1 MANYSL
7 RTRLKTA
14 FIGLA
19 VVPLLLMGAILIWLS
34 HDIEMEQA
42 FEMQGEISKRVAA
55 QIDAY
60 LHLVEHEMRLAARVN
75 PIMDMAPAAQRKVI
89 SRLRSFHNPDHEEI
103 YDEAALMDRRGRIAA
118 LASMTN
124 VYNGAGHGDRA
135 AWDEFKVPFTKLETY
150 YSPIRFDQMT
160 GEPFLTVALPL
171 IDLKTGLANGVLSTV
186 VRLRDIRNFI
196 SNLNIGKR
204 GIAYVVDK
212 TGAVVMHRNPS
223 VVLKGTVFKLPAK
236 QGTGAGLDGSSAV
249 ISFTPIILGDTVYHV
264 VTERPIAE
272 ATALPMR
279 IVIVTLLVIIA
290 ALAGVVSLAMLV
302 NRKVIRPLELLAATA
317 MSIENGDLGRK
328 AGHTGDY
335 ELDALADAFNG
346 MAGRLISNIT
356 ALQYHIKERDAA
368 NATLQKKT
376 VELESTNVRLE
387 KEFADKLSA
396 QRALAHSHD
405 RLLAVLNSRD
415 AAVYVADM
423 KTYEILFANALVT
436 SLFGDVVGKTCW
448 QTLQSGQTGPC
459 PFCTNDKLLDKNAE
473 PTGVYKWEF
482 RNTAN
487 GQWYAIHDRA
497 IRWIDGQR
505 VRLEI
510 AYDITERKKLEAEK
524 YRSDKLAAMGT
535 LAAGIAHEINNPL
548 TNASLTIELLKGRLN
563 CCGDKA
569 EEILQKV
576 KEVESNVDRA
586 AFIAKELLHFSRQKE
601 IQLEETDV
609 NEVIGAAVSSIQY
622 KLDGITLTKDLAV
635 LPAIYADPRELRQV
649 FINILSNAAEA
660 MPKGGNIK
668 ITTTS
673 SESHVTIK
681 ITDTGIGVSP
691 RDTLRVLE
699 PFFSTKELGQGTG
712 IGIYISYRIIIRDNG
727 TIDLSSEAGE
737 GAGVTIKLPIRGE
750 A

>member
-1 MANYSL
+1 
-7 RTRLKTA
+7 
-14 FIGLA
+14 
-19 VVPLLLMGAILIWLS
+19 
-34 HDIEMEQA
+34 
-42 FEMQGEISKRVAA
+42 
-55 QIDAY
+55 
-60 LHLVEHEMRLAARVN
+60 
-75 PIMDMAPAAQRKVI
+75 
-89 SRLRSFHNPDHEEI
+89 
-103 YDEAALMDRRGRIAA
+103 
-118 LASMTN
+118 
-124 VYNGAGHGDRA
+124 
-135 AWDEFKVPFTKLETY
+135 
-150 YSPIRFDQMT
+150 
-160 GEPFLTVALPL
+160 
-171 IDLKTGLANGVLSTV
+171 
-186 VRLRDIRNFI
+186 
-196 SNLNIGKR
+196 
-204 GIAYVVDK
+204 
-212 TGAVVMHRNPS
+212 
-223 VVLKGTVFKLPAK
+223 
-236 QGTGAGLDGSSAV
+236 
-249 ISFTPIILGDTVYHV
+249 
-264 VTERPIAE
+264 
-272 ATALPMR
+272 
-279 IVIVTLLVIIA
+279 
-290 ALAGVVSLAMLV
+290 
-302 NRKVIRPLELLAATA
+302 
-317 MSIENGDLGRK
+317 GRK

-396 QRALAHSHD
+396 QRALAHSHE
-405 RLLAVLNSRD
+405 RLLAVLNSLD

-691 RDTLRVLE
+691 RDTLRVFE

-712 IGIYISYRIIIRDNG
+712 LGLSISYGIIIRHNG
-727 TIDLSSEAGE
+727 TIDLSSEAGK
-737 GAGVTIKLPIRGE
+737 GAAVTIKLPIRGE